1 MAVPVVLL
9 LVAKGQFAA
18 IFGFSHFMATNS
30 ASRIAPLANTMSPGM
45 RIHTSMSMI
54 GRFMNSAERANQ

>member
-9 LVAKGQFAA
+9 PVATDQFDAS
-18 IFGFSHFMATNS
+18 FGFSHLRATNS
-30 ASRIAPLANTMSPGM
+30 ASNSAPAENTRSPGM